1 LEVQAPSN
9 DAVAADAVAHGDTKV
24 LAAFLAPRM
33 EVKFYVMMRMII
45 IITIVVVVVVVVVVV
60 ILMMVIIITIMIIII
75 ITI

>member
-1 LEVQAPSN
+1 MEVQAPSN

-45 IITIVVVVVVVVVVV
+45 IITIVVVVV

-75 ITI
+75 TI

>member
-1 LEVQAPSN
+1 MEVQAPSN

-45 IITIVVVVVVVVVVV
+45 IITIVVVVVI

>member
-1 LEVQAPSN
+1 MEVQAPSN

-45 IITIVVVVVVVVVVV
+45 IITIVVVVVVI

-75 ITI
+75 TI

>member
-1 LEVQAPSN
+1 MEVQAPSN

-45 IITIVVVVVVVVVVV
+45 IITIVVVVI

>member
-1 LEVQAPSN
+1 MEVQAPSN

-45 IITIVVVVVVVVVVV
+45 IITIVVVVV